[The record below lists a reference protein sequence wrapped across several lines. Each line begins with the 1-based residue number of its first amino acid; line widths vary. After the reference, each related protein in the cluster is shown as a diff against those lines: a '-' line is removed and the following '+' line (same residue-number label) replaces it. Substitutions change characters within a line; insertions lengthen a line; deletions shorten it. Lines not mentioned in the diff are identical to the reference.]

1 MKIYVGVTDKDWF
14 QFLGRL
20 KLRREVAGEALE
32 EANFWQPGGK
42 QLFKA
47 LQPGDLFLFKLHSP
61 DNFIVGGGFFGHA
74 SLLPAALAW
83 ETFGQMNGTVSFEDM
98 QMRIVKYRAAA
109 ARKPPFTI
117 GCILLQ
123 NPFFLEPARWIP
135 APADFHLNIVQGK
148 GYDDSSS
155 EMRRVLSALGSRASP
170 GVRPTTLAD
179 ADGPMFGAQTLAR
192 QRLGQGTFRVL
203 VTDTYERRCAITRE
217 RTLPT
222 LEAAHILPVGEGGRH
237 RVDNG
242 LLLRSDVHRLFD
254 AGYVTI
260 TPDHR
265 FRVSKKIREEFD
277 NGKEYYAM
285 DGRPL
290 WLPSDTARQP
300 NRDFLSW
307 HSETRFMG

>member
-1 MKIYVGVTDKDWF
+1 VKVYVAVTDKDWF

-20 KLRREVAGEALE
+20 KERREAAGDTLDEV
-32 EANFWQPGGK
+32 NFWQPGGK

-47 LQPGDLFLFKLHSP
+47 LQPWDLFLFKLHSP

-74 SLLPAALAW
+74 SLLPAPLAW
-83 ETFGQMNGTVSFEDM
+83 EAFGQKNGAVSFDQM
-98 QMRIVKYRAAA
+98 QTRIAKYR
-109 ARKPPFTI
+109 RIPDVREHFTV

-123 NPFFLEPARWIP
+123 SPFFLEPSRWIP
-135 APADFHLNIVQGK
+135 APTDFHLNIVQGK
-148 GYDDSSS
+148 GYDGSSP
-155 EMRRVLSALGSRASP
+155 EMQRVVAALGAP
-170 GVRPTTLAD
+170 GLTGLPIGLAEV
-179 ADGPMFGAQTLAR
+179 DGPMFGDPTLVR

-242 LLLRSDVHRLFD
+242 LLFRSDVHRLFD
-254 AGYVTI
+254 AGYVTV
-260 TPDHR
+260 TPDYR
-265 FRVSKKIREEFD
+265 FRVSSRIKKEFE

-285 DGRPL
+285 DDRPL
-290 WLPSDTARQP
+290 WLPANPALQP
-300 NRDFLSW
+300 NKEFLSW
-307 HSETRFMG
+307 HSEARFVG

>member
-1 MKIYVGVTDKDWF
+1 VKVYVAVTDKDWF

-20 KLRREVAGEALE
+20 KERREAAGDSLDEV
-32 EANFWQPGGK
+32 NFWQPGGK
-42 QLFKA
+42 QLFRA
-47 LQPGDLFLFKLHSP
+47 LEPGDLFLFKLHSP
-61 DNFIVGGGFFGHA
+61 DNYIVGGGTFGHA
-74 SLLPAALAW
+74 SLLPAPLAW
-83 ETFGQMNGTVSFEDM
+83 EAFGQMNGTISFDEM
-98 QMRIVKYRAAA
+98 QSRIMKYR
-109 ARKPPFTI
+109 PPSERRPSFTI

-123 NPFFLEPARWIP
+123 SPFFLEPSRWIP
-135 APADFHLNIVQGK
+135 APTDFHLNIVQGK
-148 GYDDSSS
+148 GYDGASA
-155 EMRRVLSALGSRASP
+155 EMARVLAALGASASDA
-170 GVRPTTLAD
+170 RPAGLAEI
-179 ADGPMFGAQTLAR
+179 DGPMFGDPTLIR

-260 TPDHR
+260 TPDYR
-265 FRVSKKIREEFD
+265 VRVSRRIREEFE

-285 DGRPL
+285 EGREVWVPG
-290 WLPSDTARQP
+290 DAGRRP
-300 NRDFLSW
+300 NREWLAW
-307 HSETRFMG
+307 HSEERYVG

>member
-1 MKIYVGVTDKDWF
+1 MKVYVAVTDKDWF

-20 KLRREVAGEALE
+20 KERREATGDTLDEV
-32 EANFWQPGGK
+32 NFWQLGGK

-61 DNFIVGGGFFGHA
+61 DNFIVGGGYFGHA
-74 SLLPAALAW
+74 SLLPASLAW
-83 ETFGQMNGTVSFEDM
+83 EAFGQMNGAVSFDEM
-98 QMRIVKYRAAA
+98 QTRIAKYR
-109 ARKPPFTI
+109 RTSDVREHFTV

-123 NPFFLEPARWIP
+123 SPFFLEPFRWIP
-135 APADFHLNIVQGK
+135 SPPDFHLNIVQGK
-148 GYDDSSS
+148 GYDDSSL
-155 EMRRVLSALGSRASP
+155 EIQRVLAALGAPGAGGSP
-170 GVRPTTLAD
+170 VGLAEV
-179 ADGPMFGAQTLAR
+179 DGPMFGDPALVR

-260 TPDHR
+260 TPDYR
-265 FRVSKKIREEFD
+265 FRVSSRIKKEFE

-285 DGRPL
+285 EDRQL
-290 WLPSDTARQP
+290 WLPANPALQP
-300 NRDFLSW
+300 NKEFLSW
-307 HSETRFMG
+307 HSEARFMG

>member
-1 MKIYVGVTDKDWF
+1 MKVYVAVTDKDWF
-14 QFLGRL
+14 QFLSRL
-20 KLRREVAGEALE
+20 KERREAAGDGLE
-32 EANFWQPGGK
+32 EVNFWKPGGK

-74 SLLPAALAW
+74 SVLPAPLAW
-83 ETFGQMNGTVSFEDM
+83 EAFGQMNGAVSFDEM
-98 QMRIVKYRAAA
+98 QTRIVKYRKPSE
-109 ARKPPFTI
+109 RRPPFTI
-117 GCILLQ
+117 GCVLLQ
-123 NPFFLEPARWIP
+123 SPFFLEPSRWIP
-135 APADFHLNIVQGK
+135 APTDFHLNIVQGK
-148 GYDDSSS
+148 GYDDLST
-155 EMRRVLSALGSRASP
+155 EMQRVLTMLAAPAPGARPAALAEI
-170 GVRPTTLAD
+170 
-179 ADGPMFGAQTLAR
+179 DGPMFGDPTLVR

-265 FRVSKKIREEFD
+265 FRVSRRIKEEFD

-290 WLPSDTARQP
+290 WLPSDPATQP
-300 NRDFLSW
+300 NKEFLSW
-307 HSETRFMG
+307 HSEARFMG